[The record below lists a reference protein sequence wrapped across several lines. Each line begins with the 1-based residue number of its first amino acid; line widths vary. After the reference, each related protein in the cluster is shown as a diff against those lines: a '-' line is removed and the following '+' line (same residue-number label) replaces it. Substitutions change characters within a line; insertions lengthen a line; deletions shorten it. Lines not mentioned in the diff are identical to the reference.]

1 MDENKKPAETA
12 AAAAPDQLAEL
23 HTRLENERQ
32 QRLPGAKGI
41 TPLHLLINLLIG
53 LLLGLAALYL
63 LHAMRCGA
71 GMLRYCLLWGAAIG
85 LILTLHQFMRV
96 RRVRQWRNS
105 TRTVE
110 QLNEV
115 RKRWKKELEDS
126 AELCRK
132 RFENDG
138 AWKAAFAVQEEPAA
152 ETVRQ
157 PEPAA
162 VPEPAAAPAAAAPAV
177 PAAPKKPAPAAPA
190 APKKPA
196 PAAPAAQKKAAPA
209 APSAPKKPAP
219 AAPAAPKKPAPAS
232 PAAPK
237 KPAPAAPAAPKKPA
251 PAAPA
256 APKKPAPASP
266 AAPKKPIPSLDEQVR
281 SVSSMFGQRN
291 AQSRASAQQDE
302 AARRQRL
309 IAAFREQMEEMNQA
323 RGNDPNGG
331 AGGKKK

>member
-162 VPEPAAAPAAAAPAV
+162 VPESAAAPAAAAPEGSAAPKKPAPAASAAQKKTAPAA
-177 PAAPKKPAPAAPA
+177 PAAPKKTAPAAPAAPKKTAPAAPA

-196 PAAPAAQKKAAPA
+196 PAA
-209 APSAPKKPAP
+209 
-219 AAPAAPKKPAPAS
+219 
-232 PAAPK
+232 
-237 KPAPAAPAAPKKPA
+237 
-251 PAAPA
+251 
-256 APKKPAPASP
+256 P

-291 AQSRASAQQDE
+291 AQSQASAQQDE